1 MKSLKTWMILN
12 EASADATTFFHE
24 VICGIA
30 CFDAAGAKA
39 ITRGADILPFFT
51 NKSIV
56 AKDSGLNDITP
67 SSKEKWYKFID
78 DTVIQTPPG
87 EDPSTIVQ
95 SKEASRE
102 FWVENGMETRKND
115 AIKVAA
121 GVVKRIGKPTGTV
134 YWTGPTNDATHFGA
148 ADIAYN
154 EQGIS
159 LKYGEGQFKNLT
171 VNQFARAA
179 LGTGKEV
186 ELLSELHE
194 NVPEKWDNM
203 TFDWLALISKSIN
216 AWNVTKFRGP
226 DPVPEKEG
234 GSGRTR
240 AEALIEAR
248 DLFNGWKSQVGPNW
262 SAYQKLRIKDSDVQV
277 FHDLLYVPKKK
288 SVYYKDDTKGDKDRV
303 KQFRYVCRKIY
314 DQGPA
319 HIKKSWKAERN
330 ELFTNIFGEYFK
342 KKDATIKENLHVV
355 FERQISVGEKPMIY
369 AAEGGSVIKR
379 VPSKAEF
386 DNAIKSIEFSYEGKT
401 TGAGYTFILNAAQSG
416 TGAKPVP
423 IMEITIFFRW
433 KAGGQMIGNPDTSS
447 ESEMYVSDYA
457 EVFPE
462 IT

>member
-1 MKSLKTWMILN
+1 MKSLKNWILLT

-30 CFDAAGAKA
+30 CFNSNGAKG
-39 ITRGADILPFFT
+39 IKRGADIRQFFT
-51 NKSIV
+51 DGNIV
-56 AKDSGLNDITP
+56 AKDTGLNDITP
-67 SSKEKWYKFID
+67 TSKEKWYKFID

-87 EDPSTIVQ
+87 EDPSTILQ
-95 SKEASRE
+95 SEEASE
-102 FWVENGMETRKND
+102 EYWKENGIDERKKD
-115 AIKVAA
+115 AIKVAD
-121 GVVKRIGKPTGTV
+121 GVVKRIGRPTGTV

-159 LKYGEGQFKNLT
+159 LKFGAGQFKNLT

-179 LGTGKEV
+179 LGTGREV

-203 TFDWLALISKSIN
+203 TYDWLALISKSIN
-216 AWNVTKFRGP
+216 AWDVNKFRGSKK
-226 DPVPEKEG
+226 VPGKEG

-240 AEALIEAR
+240 AEALEEAK
-248 DLFNGWKSQVGPNW
+248 DLFNGWKSRVGPDW
-262 SAYQKLRIKDSDVQV
+262 SGYQKLRIKDSDVQV

-288 SVYYKDDTKGDKDRV
+288 SVYDKDDTKGDTGRV

-319 HIKKSWKAERN
+319 AIRKTWKTERN

-342 KKDATIKENLHVV
+342 KKDEIIKDNLHVV
-355 FERQISVGEKPMIY
+355 FEKQISVGEKPMIY

-386 DNAIKSIEFSYEGKT
+386 DNAIAQIDFTYEGKT

-416 TGAKPVP
+416 TGAKPIP

-457 EVFPE
+457 DVFPE